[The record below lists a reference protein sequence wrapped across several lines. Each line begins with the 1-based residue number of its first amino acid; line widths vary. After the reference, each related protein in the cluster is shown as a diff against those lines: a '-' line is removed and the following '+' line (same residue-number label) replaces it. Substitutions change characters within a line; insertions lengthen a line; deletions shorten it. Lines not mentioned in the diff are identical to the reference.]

1 MTNQSSVSTSSSS
14 VPVVSAVSLTL
25 GVGGRVDEC
34 PEEELEEGDDPP
46 EEVSDGVETPG
57 LALENSSIRC
67 NVHHDH
73 RLLSLVVDFYKL

>member
-14 VPVVSAVSLTL
+14 VPVVSAVSLSL

-46 EEVSDGVETPG
+46 EEVSDGVETPR

-67 NVHHDH
+67 DVHHDH
-73 RLLSLVVDFYKL
+73 RLSLVVDFYKL